1 MATIGPH
8 LAGCIFQTV
17 GMIQVIKNT
26 LEVDV
31 TKSEILLM
39 STEDY
44 MSDSQLQFF
53 RELINANISELRVR
67 IGNWREELE
76 RLENVPDPGDAA
88 TIEEQRQKLT
98 SSIRRDSSA
107 LDELVEALSRIE
119 EGSYG
124 YCETGPQIGLR
135 RLLVLPSAKLCVE
148 EQERREAQ
156 NRHRARFA
164 A

>member
-1 MATIGPH
+1 
-8 LAGCIFQTV
+8 
-17 GMIQVIKNT
+17 MIQVMKNN

-39 STEDY
+39 SADDY
-44 MSDSQLQFF
+44 MSNAQLEFF
-53 RELINANISELRVR
+53 RDLINTHISELRMR

-107 LDELVEALSRIE
+107 LDELVEALNRIE
-119 EGSYG
+119 DGTYG

-148 EQERREAQ
+148 EQERREAKD
-156 NRHRARFA
+156 RHRARFA

>member
-1 MATIGPH
+1 
-8 LAGCIFQTV
+8 
-17 GMIQVIKNT
+17 MIQVMKNT

-39 STEDY
+39 SAEDY
-44 MSDSQLQFF
+44 MSDLQLQFF
-53 RELINANISELRVR
+53 RELIHARINDLRER

-88 TIEEQRQKLT
+88 TIEEQRQKVT
-98 SSIRRDSSA
+98 SSIRRDASA

-124 YCETGPQIGLR
+124 YCETGPQIGLL

-148 EQERREAQ
+148 EQERREARD
-156 NRHRARFA
+156 RHRARSA

>member
-1 MATIGPH
+1 M
-8 LAGCIFQTV
+8 
-17 GMIQVIKNT
+17 
-26 LEVDV
+26 

-39 STEDY
+39 SAEDY

-53 RELINANISELRVR
+53 RELIIANISELRVR

-88 TIEEQRQKLT
+88 TIEEQRQKVT

-107 LDELVEALSRIE
+107 LDELVEALNRIE

>member
-1 MATIGPH
+1 
-8 LAGCIFQTV
+8 
-17 GMIQVIKNT
+17 MIQVMKNT

-39 STEDY
+39 SAEDY

-53 RELINANISELRVR
+53 RELIHARINDLRER

-88 TIEEQRQKLT
+88 TIEEQRQKVT
-98 SSIRRDSSA
+98 SSIRRDASA

-148 EQERREAQ
+148 EQERREARD
-156 NRHRARFA
+156 RHRARSA

>member
-1 MATIGPH
+1 
-8 LAGCIFQTV
+8 
-17 GMIQVIKNT
+17 MIQVMKNT

-39 STEDY
+39 SAEDY

-53 RELINANISELRVR
+53 RELINARISELRVR

-88 TIEEQRQKLT
+88 TIEEQRQKVT

-148 EQERREAQ
+148 EQERREARD
-156 NRHRARFA
+156 RHRAKFA